1 MKRYYFISLLPFLL
15 LLFSCGTPKVIV
27 EPKVITEVREHTEYI
42 HDTAFVEVPQIVGK
56 VVTVDT
62 TSFLENEWAKSNAS
76 VSAGTLSH
84 SLETKPQ
91 KRPIQV
97 QTQIV
102 YRDSVVVEER
112 VVEKEVERD
121 LTWWELTKIKF
132 GGWAVLI
139 LVAGIVLIII
149 IKK

>member
-1 MKRYYFISLLPFLL
+1 MKRYSFISLLPFLL
-15 LLFSCGTPKVIV
+15 FLFSCGTPKVIV

-42 HDTAFVEVPQIVGK
+42 HDTAFVEVPQIVEK
-56 VVTVDT
+56 VVTIDT

-132 GGWAVLI
+132 GGWAVLLLI
-139 LVAGIVLIII
+139 AGIVMIIV